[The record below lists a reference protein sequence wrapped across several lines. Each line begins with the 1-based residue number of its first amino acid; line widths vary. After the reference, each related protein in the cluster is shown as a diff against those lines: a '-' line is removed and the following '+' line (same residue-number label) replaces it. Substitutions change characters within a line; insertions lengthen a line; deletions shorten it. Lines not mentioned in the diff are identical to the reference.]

1 MAWKNEC
8 YDGFR
13 LVVQTH
19 MGLISVETFCHTRE
33 ILPTHVCKSFT

>member
-8 YDGFR
+8 YDDFR

-19 MGLISVETFCHTRE
+19 MGHISVATFRHTRE
-33 ILPTHVCKSFT
+33 ILPIFLT